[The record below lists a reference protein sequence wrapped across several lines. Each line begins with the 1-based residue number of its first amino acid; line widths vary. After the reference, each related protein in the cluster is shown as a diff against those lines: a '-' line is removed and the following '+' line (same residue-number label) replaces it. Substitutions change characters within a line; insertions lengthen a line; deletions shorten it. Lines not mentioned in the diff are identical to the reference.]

1 MNVRSNS
8 ALILSKYATVIRIF
22 GVIIFQV
29 IICWIQKQ
37 FIRQVKSPFSYMQS
51 DIYESHCSPISSDHS
66 ASPLSELTSAE
77 HIVAISLAWG
87 MISILICCWGCCPVH
102 AGTHSMREGIIVTCH
117 HSSVIVPEVSVAPSG
132 PLSLCLALNSWLP
145 WKNVWC
151 MLVWSPV
158 QGQLIHNVLFNSYFI
173 ILNFCMSWYN
183 ICMYVSLVA
192 RSHRLTPNRLH
203 ESSSCNQTAQFLVN
217 QQCWY

>member
-1 MNVRSNS
+1 M
-8 ALILSKYATVIRIF
+8 
-22 GVIIFQV
+22 IIFH
-29 IICWIQKQ
+29 ISIFWIQKQ
-37 FIRQVKSPFSYMQS
+37 FISQVKLPFSYMQS

-66 ASPLSELTSAE
+66 ASLLSELTSAE

-102 AGTHSMREGIIVTCH
+102 AGTHSTREGIIVTCH
-117 HSSVIVPEVSVAPSG
+117 HSSVIVSEVSVAPSG

-151 MLVWSPV
+151 MLVWS
-158 QGQLIHNVLFNSYFI
+158 QGKLIHNVLFTRYFI
-173 ILNFCMSWYN
+173 IENFCMSWY
-183 ICMYVSLVA
+183 IILYISLVA
-192 RSHRLTPNRLH
+192 HSHWLTPNRLH

-217 QQCWY
+217 Q